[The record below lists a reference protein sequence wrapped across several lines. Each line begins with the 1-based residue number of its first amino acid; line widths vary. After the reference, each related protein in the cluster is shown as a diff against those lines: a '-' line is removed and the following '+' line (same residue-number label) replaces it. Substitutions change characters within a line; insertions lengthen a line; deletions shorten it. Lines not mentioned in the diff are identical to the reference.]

1 MAWGQREDGTTPAPV
16 RSGGNGQ
23 GALSFIGNEVTVT
36 GSLSGQGD
44 LHIDGAIEGDIQCNT
59 LILGSGG
66 RIKGNITA
74 EKATLAGTI
83 GGTVN
88 ARMLI
93 IEKAAQINGDL
104 TYETITIENG
114 AQVEGRL
121 SRRAEKASAPTRTPS
136 AAAEQPLKLVA
147 GDE

>member
-1 MAWGQREDGTTPAPV
+1 MAWGQREDGTPTPV
-16 RSGGNGQ
+16 RSGGSGN

-36 GSLSGQGD
+36 GNLSGQGD
-44 LHIDGAIEGDIQCNT
+44 LHIDGGIEGDVQCNT

-66 RIKGNITA
+66 RVKGNITA

-83 GGTVN
+83 SGTVN
-88 ARMLI
+88 ARALV
-93 IEKAAQINGDL
+93 IERAAQINGDL

-121 SRRAEKASAPTRTPS
+121 SRRAEKVAASTRTPG